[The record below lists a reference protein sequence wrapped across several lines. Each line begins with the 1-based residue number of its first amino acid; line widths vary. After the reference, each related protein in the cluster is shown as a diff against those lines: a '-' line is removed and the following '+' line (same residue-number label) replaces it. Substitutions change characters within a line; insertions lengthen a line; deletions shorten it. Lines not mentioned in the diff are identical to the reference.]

1 MKQAGPLGVDDFY
14 RERGRLSGPKEFSDD
29 LQAIERG
36 PLPLGAL
43 SQYASLG
50 HCCRQPPERPRRAR
64 HKLAEATTIV
74 QRPRRATP
82 RASREQRRCQLGRRA
97 RGRDCLF
104 SCSRV
109 APPTAAAAKNG
120 LCTRPCRNSCRALRG
135 ARTGLQSRRVRRRYW
150 LRLLTEHRNYEHD
163 ADAPGCPVT
172 LRSPVWDDAG
182 SAGVSFD

>member
-74 QRPRRATP
+74 QRPPP
-82 RASREQRRCQLGRRA
+82 RGSPSESRSKAWSTGTSRTRSRLSVLLFEGRSSNRSS
-97 RGRDCLF
+97 GEE
-104 SCSRV
+104 
-109 APPTAAAAKNG
+109 
-120 LCTRPCRNSCRALRG
+120 RALHSSLSKLV
-135 ARTGLQSRRVRRRYW
+135 ASPSRRD
-150 LRLLTEHRNYEHD
+150 EC
-163 ADAPGCPVT
+163 A
-172 LRSPVWDDAG
+172 AG
-182 SAGVSFD
+182 TG